1 MLITDK
7 NKGSGIVINSKQS
20 HSVTPVDLWVG
31 IDAGSTQTRVCIA
44 DLSERAVLT
53 AENAPHRVLE
63 KLENCMYVIP
73 STYAVVPD
81 EREIRPMSENIED
94 NYDSHI
100 IRVRT
105 KAVEPMVNNDRI
117 VRGRKITDAS
127 GLVPRF
133 FDSSSNKMENSI
145 FYTNVID
152 SIGYAILQKYSGKI
166 PEAVRIHMVLSVRP
180 QELETICIEKMDS
193 NFIGEFVFRWGDVNI
208 RMHFVRTIYTTEPEA
223 QLNGYTAIMNLR
235 AAALND
241 EDCLE
246 MAEKL
251 NNGDTFIHIEGG
263 GSSIGVEVNK
273 DGELRGACSTT
284 FQLGGNYLIRVIR
297 NRLRSIKGR
306 NISEDSVQNA
316 IQSCVLKNGREREDI
331 SSVIADCKNDVGLQ
345 IFEQLRHDVIDTQGD
360 IYLTD
365 MDFITLG
372 GRLFRED
379 DCGNSIA
386 YYFGEYV
393 KQVSPNT
400 EIIVLKDNYIPQG
413 NLVKAVLQ
421 LDAPEEHIEEVVGG
435 AE

>member
-7 NKGSGIVINSKQS
+7 NKGSGIVINPKQNNS
-20 HSVTPVDLWVG
+20 SAPVDLWVG

-44 DLSERAVLT
+44 DPVDRAVLVSD
-53 AENAPHRVLE
+53 NAPHLVLE
-63 KLENCMYVIP
+63 KLETCMYVIP

-81 EREIRPMSENIED
+81 EREIRPMSDNIED

-105 KAVEPMVNNDRI
+105 KAVNPMVNNDRI

-166 PEAVRIHMVLSVRP
+166 PEVVRIHMVLSVRP
-180 QELETICIEKMDS
+180 QELDKPCLDKMDS

-208 RMHFVRTIYTTEPEA
+208 RMHFDDATYTTEPEA
-223 QLNGYTAIMNLR
+223 QLNGYTAIMNMK
-235 AAALND
+235 AVALND
-241 EDCLE
+241 ESCLE
-246 MAEKL
+246 LAEKL

-297 NRLRSIKGR
+297 DRLRSIKGR
-306 NISEDSVQNA
+306 MISEDSVQNA
-316 IQSCVLKNGREREDI
+316 IQTCVLKNGREREDI
-331 SSVIADCKNDVGLQ
+331 SAVIADCKNDVGFT
-345 IFEQLRHDVIDTQGD
+345 IFERLKHDVIDTQMD

-386 YYFGEYV
+386 HYFGEYI

-413 NLVKAVLQ
+413 NLVEAIVKFAFSDEHL
-421 LDAPEEHIEEVVGG
+421 EEN